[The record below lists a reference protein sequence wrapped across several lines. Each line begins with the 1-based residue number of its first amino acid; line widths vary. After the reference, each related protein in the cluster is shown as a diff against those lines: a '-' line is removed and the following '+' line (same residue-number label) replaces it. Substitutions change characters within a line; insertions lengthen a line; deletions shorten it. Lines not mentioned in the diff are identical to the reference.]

1 MPKVP
6 GKNFQEGRRFEGHL
20 LPVYDRS
27 TESFEYHVSSLS
39 GESLTATEASTD
51 SARIC
56 STEPAGAWFIRRKI
70 ELDIQTCTGGVASRG
85 SARTAYRDGTPSSLQ
100 AGANMGGGLKRIAIL
115 GVPIDNLSMDETIEA
130 LDKLI
135 ETDGFHQIATANIDF
150 LMKAIGDDEL
160 MDILQRCDLVLPDGM
175 PLVWA
180 SRIMGTPLKERVTG
194 ADLLPRLAEL
204 SQRKGRRLFLLGAT
218 EERSR
223 DAAAWIM
230 RNYPGAQIA
239 GRFSPPFG
247 SIDDM
252 DHGGI
257 LRMIEESDADILLVA
272 FGNPKQEKWL
282 AMHRSRLHV
291 PVCIGVGASL
301 DFLSGTHTRAPEWM
315 QKSGLE
321 WMHRFY
327 KEPGRLGSRY
337 TRNALGIL
345 RHLSL
350 QMLAVSTQ
358 PRTSALSRIS
368 VFQENQALVIT
379 LVGRFTGEVVEE
391 FDRALEQLGD
401 LDSPMILDLNL
412 TSSIGAD
419 AMGFLVDL
427 SSKMR
432 DRNQDIWLVGMRPS
446 LRRLFRTAFLQER
459 LFRLAPKVADA
470 LRRIDS
476 KAPAAEPRSAPR
488 SFLKEE
494 VGR

>member
-1 MPKVP
+1 MGGPV
-6 GKNFQEGRRFEGHL
+6 H
-20 LPVYDRS
+20 PVYDGS
-27 TESFEYHVSSLS
+27 TERFEYDAILLS
-39 GESLTATEASTD
+39 GADLTATGCGTD
-51 SARIC
+51 IAQISITGPVGVWSSRQK
-56 STEPAGAWFIRRKI
+56 S
-70 ELDIQTCTGGVASRG
+70 ELDIQMCTGGVASRE
-85 SARTAYRDGTPSSLQ
+85 SASTAYRDGTPSILQ

-180 SRIMGTPLKERVTG
+180 SRIMGTPLKERVAG
-194 ADLLPRLAEL
+194 SDLLPRLAEL

-252 DHGGI
+252 DHGSI

-327 KEPGRLGSRY
+327 KEPGRLGGRY
-337 TRNALGIL
+337 TRNAMGIL

-391 FDRALEQLGD
+391 FDQALEKLED

-412 TSSIGAD
+412 TTSIGAD

-476 KAPAAEPRSAPR
+476 KAPAAEPRSTTRP
-488 SFLKEE
+488 FLKEE

>member
-1 MPKVP
+1 
-6 GKNFQEGRRFEGHL
+6 
-20 LPVYDRS
+20 
-27 TESFEYHVSSLS
+27 
-39 GESLTATEASTD
+39 
-51 SARIC
+51 
-56 STEPAGAWFIRRKI
+56 
-70 ELDIQTCTGGVASRG
+70 
-85 SARTAYRDGTPSSLQ
+85 
-100 AGANMGGGLKRIAIL
+100 MGGGLKRIAIL
-115 GVPIDNLSMDETIEA
+115 GVPVDNLSMDETIEA
-130 LDKLI
+130 LDRLI

-160 MDILQRCDLVLPDGM
+160 MDILQRCDLVLADGM

-180 SRIMGTPLKERVTG
+180 SRIMGTPLKERVAG

-218 EERSR
+218 EDRSR
-223 DAAAWIM
+223 EASKWIM
-230 RNYPGAQIA
+230 RHYPGAQIA
-239 GRFSPPFG
+239 GRYSPPLS

-252 DHGGI
+252 DHTAI
-257 LRMIEESDADILLVA
+257 LKMIEEADADILLVA

-301 DFLSGTHTRAPEWM
+301 DFLSGSHSRAPEWM

-321 WMHRFY
+321 WVHRFY
-327 KEPGRLGSRY
+327 KEPRRLGSRY
-337 TRNALGIL
+337 SRNMLGVL

-358 PRTSALSRIS
+358 PRSTALSRIS
-368 VFQENQALVIT
+368 VFQENQALVVTI
-379 LVGRFTGEVVEE
+379 VGRFTGTVVEE
-391 FDRALEQLGD
+391 FEQALERVSSYG
-401 LDSPMILDLNL
+401 SPMILDLNL
-412 TSSIGAD
+412 TTSIGAD

-476 KAPAAEPRSAPR
+476 KAPAAEPRPAHAA
-488 SFLKEE
+488 FLKEE